1 MPNGISASQIAGHYI
16 IHIFKKKK
24 KIAPNLV
31 KKHFMNKNETYLK
44 NWNNNWNNNSSLKK
58 CISKE

>member
-24 KIAPNLV
+24 NSTQ
-31 KKHFMNKNETYLK
+31 FSQETFH
-44 NWNNNWNNNSSLKK
+44 
-58 CISKE
+58 E